1 MKTLTIFTAP
11 KPFLNQHIAMIQRNA
26 IQSWVQLGPDVEVI
40 LLGNDEGISE
50 AARDLKV
57 IHVSDIAT
65 NSLGTP
71 LVNSI
76 IKSAR
81 AYGSG
86 EMLAYVNADILVMDN
101 FLTSSKLICKKLQK
115 FLAVGQR
122 WDLSIGIPLTYT
134 PGWQARLWADTQKR
148 GRLHPRGGSDYFIFP
163 RLCFREIPE
172 FSIGRAGWDNWMIYQ
187 ARQKG
192 WPVVDAT
199 PSIDIIHQDHDYSH
213 LPGGQAHYRLPES
226 NENVRLAGGER
237 NIFTLEDTNYFL
249 KGKDVHPAKLTWK
262 KFWREIEIYPQVSL
276 HSKKLT
282 QLFFTIFHPKKAS
295 QNLRLSQASKK
306 KNKKR

>member
-11 KPFLNQHIAMIQRNA
+11 KPFLNQQIAMLQRNA

-40 LLGNDEGISE
+40 LLGNDEGIGE
-50 AARDLKV
+50 TARDLRV
-57 IHVSDIAT
+57 IHVPDVAT

-71 LVNSI
+71 LVDSI
-76 IKSAR
+76 FKNAR
-81 AYGSG
+81 AYGSA
-86 EMLAYVNADILVMDN
+86 ETLAYINADILLLDN
-101 FLTSSKLICKKLQK
+101 FLSSAKLLGKKLSK

-122 WDLSIGIPLTYT
+122 WDLAIGIPLVFSS
-134 PGWQARLWADTQKR
+134 GWQERLWADTQKR

-237 NIFTLEDTNYFL
+237 NIFTLLDTNYSL
-249 KGKDVHPAKLTWK
+249 NGKDIHHGKIILEKVFAGNRNLSTGISSFQFIDAIVFCHLSSEK
-262 KFWREIEIYPQVSL
+262 SL
-276 HSKKLT
+276 S
-282 QLFFTIFHPKKAS
+282 
-295 QNLRLSQASKK
+295 
-306 KNKKR
+306 

>member
-26 IQSWVQLGPDVEVI
+26 IQSWLQLGADVEVI
-40 LLGNDEGISE
+40 LLGNDEGICE
-50 AARDLKV
+50 AAHDLGV
-57 IHVSDIAT
+57 IFVPDVAT

-71 LVNSI
+71 LVDSI
-76 IKSAR
+76 IKTAR

-86 EMLAYVNADILVMDN
+86 EMLAYVNADILLLDN
-101 FLTSSKLICKKLQK
+101 FLSSAKFLGKKLQK

-122 WDLSIGIPLTYT
+122 WDLSIGIPLVYSS
-134 PGWQARLWADTQKR
+134 GWQARLWADTQKR

-163 RLCFREIPE
+163 RLCFRDIPG
-172 FSIGRAGWDNWMIYQ
+172 FSVGRAGWDNWMIYQ

-237 NIFTLEDTNYFL
+237 NIFTLMDTNYRL
-249 KGKDVHPAKLTWK
+249 KGKGIRPAEISWK
-262 KFWREIEIYPQVSL
+262 KFWREVEIYPLVSL
-276 HSKKLT
+276 HSNLLT
-282 QLFFTIFHPKKAS
+282 QLFFAILHPEKAY
-295 QNLRLSQASKK
+295 QNLRQSQASKK
-306 KNKKR
+306 KKKKR

>member
-11 KPFLNQHIAMIQRNA
+11 KPFLNQQIAMLQRNA
-26 IQSWVQLGPDVEVI
+26 IQSWVQLGTDVEVI
-40 LLGNDEGISE
+40 LLGNDEGIGE
-50 AARDLKV
+50 TARDLRV
-57 IHVSDIAT
+57 IHVPDVAT

-71 LVNSI
+71 LVDSI
-76 IKSAR
+76 FKNAR
-81 AYGSG
+81 AYGSA
-86 EMLAYVNADILVMDN
+86 ETLAYINADILLMDN
-101 FLTSSKLICKKLQK
+101 FLSSAKLLGKKLSK

-122 WDLSIGIPLTYT
+122 WDLAIGIPLVFSS
-134 PGWQARLWADTQKR
+134 GWQERLWTDTQKR
-148 GRLHPRGGSDYFIFP
+148 GRLHPSGGSDYFIFP

-237 NIFTLEDTNYFL
+237 NIFTLMDTNYSL
-249 KGKDVHPAKLTWK
+249 NGKAIHPAKISWK
-262 KFWREIEIYPQVSL
+262 KFLREVEIYPQVSL
-276 HSKKLT
+276 HSNSLT
-282 QLFFTIFHPKKAS
+282 QLFFAIFHPKKAYH
-295 QNLRLSQASKK
+295 NLRQSQVSKN